1 MAFSLLAN
9 DNLEV
14 NENQISFGT
23 IDFQPH
29 QSNFTPIF
37 KSMDQDMDLTIRS
50 LNFRVG
56 SLGSIRLSD
65 PAKPGPSASK
75 SKTVAISESS
85 EGSSSEVNSPV
96 SFAGTETEE
105 GKITESDEIMENFD
119 LEVQLKD
126 LMICHDDTSDKST
139 DTWKTGLELHEDGNS
154 IFSSFNSKLDNRYQ
168 VLAIIG
174 DNLEEL
180 DENNNL
186 VLNPSNVNRGA
197 NHLAEGETAYS
208 LASREKIRLSVDEW
222 RIIKTVVEHGT
233 PIPTNASKNMLLGYH
248 YALRQQKQLAKE
260 RIEIQ
265 KRRDST
271 IAASE
276 AYHKARSDA
285 SYTNSRRHRRHGSRF
300 ENLKY
305 SKRQSLSKNL
315 DSSFLS
321 VDEQGN
327 IIPKTPE
334 AALVAAQAYLHT
346 TRSNPGDPREHMH
359 RAALQGL
366 KMVGNKLSAKEEEA
380 YRNKGTHKPRSAR
393 CHDSPRHRSGSRR
406 SRTPSPRRHKSPKHG
421 GTRRSRTP
429 TKAYDY
435 KDDEK
440 EMGASCFTHR
450 VRTTPVPKGFKL
462 PHDQQK
468 YDGS

>member
-1 MAFSLLAN
+1 
-9 DNLEV
+9 
-14 NENQISFGT
+14 
-23 IDFQPH
+23 
-29 QSNFTPIF
+29 
-37 KSMDQDMDLTIRS
+37 MDQDMDLTIES

-65 PAKPGPSASK
+65 PAKSDPSASK
-75 SKTVAISESS
+75 DKTVAMSESS
-85 EGSSSEVNSPV
+85 VGSSSEANSPV
-96 SFAGTETEE
+96 SFATTEIAE
-105 GKITESDEIMENFD
+105 GKITEVDENMENFD
-119 LEVQLKD
+119 LGDQLED

-139 DTWKTGLELHEDGNS
+139 DTWKTGLELHEDDDS
-154 IFSSFNSKLDNRYQ
+154 IFSSFNNKFDNRYQ
-168 VLAIIG
+168 VLAIVG
-174 DNLEEL
+174 GNSEEL
-180 DENNNL
+180 DENNNP
-186 VLNPSNVNRGA
+186 VLNPANVNRGA
-197 NHLAEGETAYS
+197 NHLAEGETADS
-208 LASREKIRLSVDEW
+208 LASREKVRLSVEEW
-222 RIIKTVVEHGT
+222 RIIKIAIEHGM
-233 PIPTNASKNMLLGYH
+233 PIPTDASKNMLLGYH
-248 YALRQQKQLAKE
+248 YALRQQSKQLAKE

-265 KRRDST
+265 KRKYSA
-271 IAASE
+271 IAASA

-300 ENLKY
+300 ENLEY

-334 AALVAAQAYLHT
+334 AALVAAQTFLYT
-346 TRSNPGDPREHMH
+346 TQPSRRPKGNMH

-366 KMVGNKLSAKEEEA
+366 RMVGNKLIAKEEEA
-380 YRNKGTHKPRSAR
+380 HRNKGMHKPRSP
-393 CHDSPRHRSGSRR
+393 CYHNSPRHRSGSQR
-406 SRTPSPRRHKSPKHG
+406 SRTPSPRRRKSTKHA

-435 KDDEK
+435 EDDEK

-450 VRTTPVPKGFKL
+450 IRTTPVPKGFKL

-468 YDGS
+468 YDGSQEPQSWLSDYLQAVKILGGTKETTMQSLQLYLIGAAR